1 MSFIRVLKGGLSQ
14 QEKDQLGALD
24 NNEVGNYN
32 IYQDGWGEIFLTNHK
47 FNDGFALMDTTD
59 TFEQAMSIIENDWVE
74 HATYILYDKELE
86 KEYTNYYGITIDLDA
101 GIPEDSEIDVDSMSD
116 DELEKLALEHYD
128 LYDFSEYYA
137 N

>member
-24 NNEVGNYN
+24 NNAVGNYN

-128 LYDFSEYYA
+128 LYDLSEYYA